1 VPNGNAQLAALVAVA
16 TRFWRAVAHRSAQAS
31 ILLRRR
37 SMPFPPSTAPRAR
50 DRQQIRRDLER
61 LGVGAELRDA
71 LCRRLEAIA
80 ATLSDDGYQAA
91 LAGIAAANEVHCVGE
106 AALERSMGD
115 LREIQ
120 RLLGAFSD
128 EMRKLDEALRVLS
141 TYVQRMRTKTSAP
154 ARPRTVH

>member
-1 VPNGNAQLAALVAVA
+1 M
-16 TRFWRAVAHRSAQAS
+16 RRHRSCS
-31 ILLRRR
+31 IAAACRFVPALRLRPATVCR
-37 SMPFPPSTAPRAR
+37 SE
-50 DRQQIRRDLER
+50 RDLER
-61 LGVGAELRDA
+61 LGVGEELRDA
-71 LCRRLEAIA
+71 LCRRLEPIA
-80 ATLSDDGYQAA
+80 ATLSEDAYQAA

-141 TYVQRMRTKTSAP
+141 TYVQRMRTKARAP
-154 ARPRTVH
+154 ARPRSIH

>member
-1 VPNGNAQLAALVAVA
+1 MPL
-16 TRFWRAVAHRSAQAS
+16 RSRS
-31 ILLRRR
+31 I
-37 SMPFPPSTAPRAR
+37 PPAR
-50 DRQQIRRDLER
+50 DCQQIRRDLER
-61 LGVGAELRDA
+61 LGVRDELRDA
-71 LCRRLEAIA
+71 LCRRLEPIA
-80 ATLSDDGYQAA
+80 STLSEDAYQAA

-141 TYVQRMRTKTSAP
+141 AYVQRMRTQSSAP
-154 ARPRTVH
+154 ARPRSVH

>member
-1 VPNGNAQLAALVAVA
+1 MPL
-16 TRFWRAVAHRSAQAS
+16 RSRTAS
-31 ILLRRR
+31 
-37 SMPFPPSTAPRAR
+37 PAR
-50 DRQQIRRDLER
+50 DPQQIRRDLER

-71 LCRRLEAIA
+71 LCRRLEPIA
-80 ATLSDDGYQAA
+80 ATLSEDAYQAA

-128 EMRKLDEALRVLS
+128 EMRKLDEALRVLAA
-141 TYVQRMRTKTSAP
+141 YVQRMRTKTSAP

>member
-1 VPNGNAQLAALVAVA
+1 MPL
-16 TRFWRAVAHRSAQAS
+16 RSRTAS
-31 ILLRRR
+31 
-37 SMPFPPSTAPRAR
+37 PTR
-50 DRQQIRRDLER
+50 DREQIRHDLER
-61 LGVGAELRDA
+61 LGVGGELRDA

-80 ATLSDDGYQAA
+80 ATLSEDAYQAA

-120 RLLGAFSD
+120 RLLGAFSE

-141 TYVQRMRTKTSAP
+141 TYVQRMRSKSSETV
-154 ARPRTVH
+154 RPRSVH

>member
-1 VPNGNAQLAALVAVA
+1 MPL
-16 TRFWRAVAHRSAQAS
+16 RSRRA
-31 ILLRRR
+31 
-37 SMPFPPSTAPRAR
+37 PAPR

-61 LGVGAELRDA
+61 LGVGEELRDA
-71 LCRRLEAIA
+71 LCRRLEPIA
-80 ATLSDDGYQAA
+80 VTLSEDAYQAA
-91 LAGIAAANEVHCVGE
+91 LAGIAAADEVHCVGE

-141 TYVQRMRTKTSAP
+141 TYVQRIRTKSSAP
-154 ARPRTVH
+154 VRPRSVH